1 MHINIRGEKTLT
13 VRILIRDGTSNFV
26 HENIIRW
33 IHAYALTVNSYYSY
47 PFEYLLQIAIFFRNL
62 KFPKHRFTYKKNST
76 NVLINRKVNSSQN
89 NLLLAFYIQVTN
101 PSNQTVHKHRSQ
113 IRCTLLVIRKSNF

>member
-33 IHAYALTVNSYYSY
+33 IHAYALTVNSFITRIYSNRISF
-47 PFEYLLQIAIFFRNL
+47 PNSDLL
-62 KFPKHRFTYKKNST
+62 
-76 NVLINRKVNSSQN
+76 
-89 NLLLAFYIQVTN
+89 
-101 PSNQTVHKHRSQ
+101 SQ
-113 IRCTLLVIRKSNF
+113 IKISKASFYV